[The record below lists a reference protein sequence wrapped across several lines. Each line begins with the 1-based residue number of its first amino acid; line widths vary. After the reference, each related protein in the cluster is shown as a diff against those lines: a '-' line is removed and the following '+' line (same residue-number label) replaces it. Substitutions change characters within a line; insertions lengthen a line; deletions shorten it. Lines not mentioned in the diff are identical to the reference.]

1 MSAPARPAA
10 ATDGPLSGVRVV
22 ELGMLIAGPF
32 TTRLLGDLGADVIKV
47 ESPARPDPMRNWG
60 TLPYKDTYLM
70 WTVFGR
76 NKRCITLNLR
86 TDAGRDL
93 LLQLLATADVLVE
106 NFQPG
111 TLEGWGLGPEVLQ
124 ATNPR
129 LVVARVSGYG
139 QTGPYAGQPGFASVA
154 EGISGMRYIN
164 GSPGQP
170 PPRTGLSLGDS
181 LASMF
186 AVQGIL
192 AALYER
198 EQSGLGQVVDV
209 ALTEA
214 CLALLESIIPEYDR
228 TGHVRQPSGTRLDGN
243 APSNI
248 YQCSDGAW
256 IVIAANQDALF
267 ARLCTA
273 LGQPELATDPRFID
287 HHSRGR
293 NQDEIDAIIGAWVA
307 QHDSAHALA
316 HLAEHQ
322 VVSGPVNTIAD
333 VMADPQFRARD
344 MFVPHFDER
353 LGEDVLGP
361 GVVPKFSRTP
371 GAVRWAGRA
380 VVGADNGD
388 VFAALGLTDDDLAA
402 LRDQGVI

>member
-1 MSAPARPAA
+1 
-10 ATDGPLSGVRVV
+10 
-22 ELGMLIAGPF
+22 
-32 TTRLLGDLGADVIKV
+32 
-47 ESPARPDPMRNWG
+47 
-60 TLPYKDTYLM
+60 M

-76 NKRCITLNLR
+76 NKRCVTLNLR
-86 TDAGRDL
+86 TEAGREL
-93 LLQLLATADVLVE
+93 LIGLLRQADVLVE

-111 TLEGWGLGPEVLQ
+111 TLESWGLGPDVLHEV
-124 ATNPR
+124 NPR
-129 LVVARVSGYG
+129 LVIARVSGYG
-139 QTGPYAGQPGFASVA
+139 QTGPSASQPGFASVA

-186 AVQGIL
+186 AVQGVL

-198 EQSGLGQVVDV
+198 ERSGLGQVVDI

-248 YQCSDGAW
+248 YRCADGAW

-273 LGQPELATDPRFID
+273 LGQPELATDPRFVD

-293 NQDEIDAIIGAWVA
+293 NQDEIDVIIGAWVA
-307 QHDSAHALA
+307 QRDSASALA

-322 VVSGPVNTIAD
+322 VVVGPVNSIAE
-333 VMADPQFRARD
+333 VMADPQLIARG

-361 GVVPKFSRTP
+361 GVVPRFSRTP
-371 GAVRWAGRA
+371 GAVRWAGRPTA
-380 VVGADNGD
+380 GSDNAD
-388 VFAALGLTDDDLAA
+388 VLGELGVTEDDLAT

>member
-1 MSAPARPAA
+1 MTRA

-32 TTRLLGDLGADVIKV
+32 ATRLLGDLGADVIKV
-47 ESPARPDPMRNWG
+47 EAPARPDPMRNWG

-76 NKRCITLNLR
+76 NKRCVTLNLR
-86 TDAGRDL
+86 TEAGREL
-93 LLQLLATADVLVE
+93 LIGLLRQADVLVE

-111 TLEGWGLGPEVLQ
+111 TLESWGLGPDVLHEV
-124 ATNPR
+124 NPR
-129 LVVARVSGYG
+129 LVIARVSGYG
-139 QTGPYAGQPGFASVA
+139 QTGPSASQPGFASVA

-186 AVQGIL
+186 AVQGVL

-198 EQSGLGQVVDV
+198 ERSGLGQVVDI

-248 YQCSDGAW
+248 YRCADGAW

-267 ARLCTA
+267 ARLCVA
-273 LGQPELATDPRFID
+273 LGQPELATDPRFVD

-293 NQDEIDAIIGAWVA
+293 NQDEIDVIIGAWVA
-307 QHDSAHALA
+307 QRDSASALA

-322 VVSGPVNTIAD
+322 VVVGPVNSIAE
-333 VMADPQFRARD
+333 VMADPQLIARG

-361 GVVPKFSRTP
+361 GVVPRFSRTP
-371 GAVRWAGRA
+371 GAVRWAGRPTA
-380 VVGADNGD
+380 GSDNAD
-388 VFAALGLTDDDLAA
+388 VLGELGVTEDDLAT